1 MEKKRKGKRKEGS
14 DQTTEEG
21 DEVTSLK
28 RNSRA
33 YQKQTS
39 SSSEEDEN
47 NGHVT
52 KEDNK
57 VDTAKTTYSDIILE
71 RDYSLGILTRFS
83 TLMPQQLKNRVR
95 TTEAIKLHHAALPLL
110 GRVNTN
116 CSIKGFGGR
125 I

>member
-47 NGHVT
+47 NGHIT
-52 KEDNK
+52 EDK

-95 TTEAIKLHHAALPLL
+95 NHQSNYCILL
-110 GRVNTN
+110 
-116 CSIKGFGGR
+116 
-125 I
+125 

>member
-14 DQTTEEG
+14 DQNTEEG

-47 NGHVT
+47 NGHIT
-52 KEDNK
+52 EDK

>member
-14 DQTTEEG
+14 DQNTEEG

-47 NGHVT
+47 NGHIT
-52 KEDNK
+52 EDK

-95 TTEAIKLHHAALPLL
+95 NHQSNYCILL
-110 GRVNTN
+110 
-116 CSIKGFGGR
+116 
-125 I
+125 